1 VVDENYLKRLKEES
15 YKKNLITRGLKNEEI
30 VNKEEPKVDI
40 NLKYKFEIDQFKLML
55 EEKNISKYSSYEKE
69 IPKLIYDK
77 RYLCLPIELR
87 IPIFEDYQNSIKF
100 EEKVEKV
107 EKVVEKRKGFENFK
121 LLIKKAVETGFLNI
135 TTSFAEFQQKYQDDS
150 SFIDLYQRD
159 KEFLFNEAKLKLKK
173 LLDES
178 ILFLN

>member
-15 YKKNLITRGLKNEEI
+15 YKKKLITLGTKNEEI
-30 VNKEEPKVDI
+30 ANKEEPKIDI
-40 NLKYKFEIDQFKLML
+40 NLKYKLEIDQFKLML

-77 RYLCLPIELR
+77 RYISLPIELR

-100 EEKVEKV
+100 EEKVEKI
-107 EKVVEKRKGFENFK
+107 VEKRKGFENFK

-135 TTSFAEFQQKYQDDS
+135 TTSFAEFHQKYEDDS
-150 SFIDLYQRD
+150 SFIDLNQRD

-178 ILFLN
+178 ILFLK